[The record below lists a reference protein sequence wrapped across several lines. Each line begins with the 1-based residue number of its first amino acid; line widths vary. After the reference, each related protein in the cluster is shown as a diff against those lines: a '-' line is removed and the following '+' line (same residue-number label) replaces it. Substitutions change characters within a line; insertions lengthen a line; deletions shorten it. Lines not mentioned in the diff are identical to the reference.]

1 MKRKFKSIKLYV
13 FIIQFI
19 FSMVALWFGKIDG
32 SQFIDFQKWMVG
44 FYFVANVTSKT
55 MRPKIDFTKY
65 RQN

>member
-32 SQFIDFQKWMVG
+32 SQFIDFQKWMIG
-44 FYFVANVTSKT
+44 FYFVANVASKAL
-55 MRPKIDFTKY
+55 RPKVDFKDY
-65 RQN
+65 GR